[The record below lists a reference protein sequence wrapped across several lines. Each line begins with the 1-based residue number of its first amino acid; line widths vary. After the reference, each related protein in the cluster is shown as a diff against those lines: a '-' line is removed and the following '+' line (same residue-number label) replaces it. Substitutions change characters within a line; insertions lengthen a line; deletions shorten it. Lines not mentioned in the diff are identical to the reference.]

1 MHTKCYLDMDG
12 LLANLFDFI
21 SNKIINKNYID
32 ATDSEKLKIK
42 SVWVDKDLFYQKLGT
57 PKSLFANLEPYST
70 NDTLIKKVV
79 EKFGGF
85 YICSHPSKM
94 SVDQCIEGKLEWI
107 DKHIIPKYFQYFR
120 GAIFPDKKS
129 THALNNDGSKNLLI
143 DDFQP
148 YVDSWSE
155 AGGIA
160 IKLQSALYDNNS
172 ISLYIDKEFE
182 KNNLT

>member
-1 MHTKCYLDMDG
+1 MDG

-21 SNKIINKNYID
+21 SNKIVNKNYID
-32 ATDSEKLKIK
+32 VTDSEKSKIK
-42 SVWVDKDLFYQKLGT
+42 SVWTNKDLFFETLGSQKD
-57 PKSLFANLEPYST
+57 LFSNLEPYST

>member
-1 MHTKCYLDMDG
+1 MQTKCYLDMDG

-70 NDTLIKKVV
+70 NDTLINKVI

-107 DKHIIPKYFQYFR
+107 DKHIVPKYSQHFK
-120 GAIFPDKKS
+120 GAVFPDKKS
-129 THALNNDGSKNLLI
+129 KYALNNDGSKNVLI

-148 YVDSWSE
+148 YIDSWTE
-155 AGGIA
+155 TGGIA
-160 IKLQSALYDNNS
+160 IKLQSALFDNES
-172 ISLYIDKEFE
+172 ISSYLEKEF
-182 KNNLT
+182 KKIN

>member
-1 MHTKCYLDMDG
+1 MDG

-70 NDTLIKKVV
+70 NDTLINKVI

-107 DKHIIPKYFQYFR
+107 DKHIVPKYSQHFK
-120 GAIFPDKKS
+120 GAVFPDKKS
-129 THALNNDGSKNLLI
+129 KYALNNDGSKNVLI

-148 YVDSWSE
+148 YIDSWTE
-155 AGGIA
+155 TGGIA
-160 IKLQSALYDNNS
+160 IKLQSALFDNES
-172 ISLYIDKEFE
+172 ISSYLEKEF
-182 KNNLT
+182 KKIN